1 MLEKNLRRLRRK
13 IKVRSRIHGT
23 AECPRLSVFRS
34 NSNIYAQLI
43 NDNENL
49 TIVSFSDLKLERT
62 VTKTE
67 SAKKVGQ
74 ELAKLAFSKDI
85 KAVVFDRNGFAYHGR
100 VKALADA
107 AREAGLE
114 F

>member
-74 ELAKLAFSKDI
+74 ELAKLAVSKDI